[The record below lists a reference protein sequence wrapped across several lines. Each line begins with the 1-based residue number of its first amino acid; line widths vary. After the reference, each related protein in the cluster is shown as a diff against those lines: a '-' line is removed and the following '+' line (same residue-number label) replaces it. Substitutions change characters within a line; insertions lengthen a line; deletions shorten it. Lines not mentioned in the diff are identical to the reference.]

1 MVVTV
6 IQATPEAEADPDY
19 HQKRPLLVQP
29 VPEPRPI
36 CHVEYEVGII
46 IRLIDQN
53 LSRIS

>member
-46 IRLIDQN
+46 IRLIHQN